1 MPSTTL
7 GARRSARWSPALVAC
22 GLFSLLLSAIAVA
35 PAHAQT
41 SATTLSGYV
50 MNYAGE
56 FVPGATVTLYSMPA
70 HTPAGPTATSDA
82 NGEWSMDTGAGKF
95 AIQATAPGY
104 TFSEQTVFA
113 TEYQTGIT
121 FIMRPLGA
129 RDTLPLVA
137 TVTGRVLSKN
147 NVPLGGMNIVA
158 HDRFDTG
165 VRQVAPP
172 TTFNRTLTNE
182 DGTYSLAVP
191 AGVVWLTLKT
201 GAVWGYQLNPITFS
215 AGQTV
220 SGADFVAAVSVL
232 PRLAFPSPT
241 AEATLAPTATPVQAV
256 SPVVGMPATGQGP
269 GPGPWAV
276 LAALGALAT
285 LAGSAL
291 ALRGRGA
298 RG

>member
-1 MPSTTL
+1 MP
-7 GARRSARWSPALVAC
+7 ARFVPSRHPSAWSLVLTAC

-35 PAHAQT
+35 PAHAQS

-70 HTPAGPTATSDA
+70 HTPAGPVATSDA
-82 NGEWSMDTGAGKF
+82 NGAWSMDTGPGKF

-104 TFSEQTVFA
+104 TFSEQTVYA

-121 FIMRPLGA
+121 FIMRPLA
-129 RDTLPLVA
+129 ATDALPLVA
-137 TVTGRVLSKN
+137 TVTGRVVSKD

-158 HDRFDTG
+158 HNRFDTG

-172 TTFNRTLTNE
+172 TTLSRTLTNE
-182 DGTYSLAVP
+182 DGTYSLTVP
-191 AGVVWLTLKT
+191 AGPIWLTLKT

-220 SGADFVAAVSVL
+220 TGADFVAAISVL
-232 PRLAFPSPT
+232 PRLAFPAATT
-241 AEATLAPTATPVQAV
+241 AAAPPTATPAQAV
-256 SPVVGMPATGQGP
+256 SPAVGMPATGQGA
-269 GPGPWAV
+269 GAGAWVV
-276 LAALGALAT
+276 LALLGAISM
-285 LAGSAL
+285 LAGATL
-291 ALRGRGA
+291 ALRGRAA